1 MRRPLVLDVSDLPAF
16 AFGARAS
23 LWWGVWGLIA
33 IEGTMFGLLIGS
45 YFYLRLGT
53 PGWPPGGTPLPGLLA
68 ATANVVVLLAS
79 LGPMVWAHRSALRRG
94 RLATLAALVL
104 SIVVGVVVLALR
116 TREFVALGCRW
127 DTHAYGSITW
137 TILGMHTGHVIAA
150 TVENVLL
157 VALLVNGPVEAK
169 HYVDLETNAL
179 YWYFVVAAWLPL
191 YLLVFLGPR
200 IL

>member
-1 MRRPLVLDVSDLPAF
+1 
-16 AFGARAS
+16 
-23 LWWGVWGLIA
+23 
-33 IEGTMFGLLIGS
+33 MFGLLIGS

-79 LGPMVWAHRSALRRG
+79 LGPMVWAHRCALRRG